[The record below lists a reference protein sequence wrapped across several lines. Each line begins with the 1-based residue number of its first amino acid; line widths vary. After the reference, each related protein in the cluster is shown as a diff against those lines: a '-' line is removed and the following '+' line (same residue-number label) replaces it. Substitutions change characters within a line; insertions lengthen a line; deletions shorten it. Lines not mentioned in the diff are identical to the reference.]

1 MYLNR
6 WTRQASQSLNYPLF
20 QTLQDYKQKLN
31 QSRACDIL
39 VKEGIMN
46 NMKYFEL
53 INLTREQLKN
63 KLPVKSDTSTIKD
76 SEEAKSL
83 SGELEIIE
91 NLKAKLVETVNKI
104 FQTLNDDNIITQMI
118 KVLQKKTTE
127 QAVLNFILIRF

>member
-1 MYLNR
+1 MPL
-6 WTRQASQSLNYPLF
+6 TSLGTISSRQFCPSTFLLKSSGYCVGLA
-20 QTLQDYKQKLN
+20 
-31 QSRACDIL
+31 
-39 VKEGIMN
+39 
-46 NMKYFEL
+46 L

-63 KLPVKSDTSTIKD
+63 KLPVKSDTSPIKD